1 MNGTQDTPIRVTRSR
16 RGINTPGSSHSA
28 ANGALGVAGSPESQ
42 VSVSQGAST
51 RSTIEIRLPRRSLRG
66 RETPS
71 TAEDSVNLPSQSPV
85 IMISSDDE
93 EPVRGSSHRFGAR
106 SANGTT
112 SKRPKYLQRDDLS
125 LNSNKMDLEEEE
137 DDSIVYTD
145 FIVAQRLQAEEY
157 AQATNGSLLEPPA
170 KRARTEWSR
179 SLLSAFRSGK
189 STGSGAGLPNSL
201 NGRAKNG
208 LGESAPIPAPSRVP
222 EVTITGGTRAAQ
234 ASDFISASQLLQQD
248 KVGLGLPSDF
258 STGVSSSDV
267 TDASDGTSDGEEDD
281 DDEELE
287 SESDEV
293 TRRVALAARDRRAFG
308 RRTTARAVRTVRQR
322 LESFHPELPNLWIN
336 LENEPPIIPV
346 QAEQPP
352 TIHRR
357 MKGFQLEGLSWMKQM
372 EESKYKGGILGDE
385 MGLGKTI
392 QAVSLIMSDFP
403 VGKPSLVLVPPVALL
418 QWVSEIDSYTDKT
431 LKTFVYHAT
440 NAETKA
446 LKLNELKKYDVIIMS
461 YNSLESMYRRETK
474 GHKKKRKGDACTVEV
489 HKKPSIIHK
498 IDFHRLILDEAHE
511 IKVRR
516 RSSQEAGSITSHHL
530 Y

>member
-1 MNGTQDTPIRVTRSR
+1 
-16 RGINTPGSSHSA
+16 
-28 ANGALGVAGSPESQ
+28 
-42 VSVSQGAST
+42 
-51 RSTIEIRLPRRSLRG
+51 
-66 RETPS
+66 
-71 TAEDSVNLPSQSPV
+71 
-85 IMISSDDE
+85 
-93 EPVRGSSHRFGAR
+93 
-106 SANGTT
+106 
-112 SKRPKYLQRDDLS
+112 
-125 LNSNKMDLEEEE
+125 MDLEEEE
-137 DDSIVYTD
+137 EDSIVYTD

-157 AQATNGSLLEPPA
+157 AQATNGSPLEPPA
-170 KRARTEWSR
+170 KRARTDRNR
-179 SLLSAFRSGK
+179 SLLSALRSAT

-201 NGRAKNG
+201 DGQAKNG
-208 LGESAPIPAPSRVP
+208 LGESLPIPAPNFQQPSRVP

-248 KVGLGLPSDF
+248 RVGLGLPSDF
-258 STGVSSSDV
+258 STGVSSNDV
-267 TDASDGTSDGEEDD
+267 TDASDGASEGEEDNDVD
-281 DDEELE
+281 DDEVL
-287 SESDEV
+287 SDSDEV

-336 LENEPPIIPV
+336 LENEPPIIPI

-372 EESKYKGGILGDE
+372 EASKYKGGILGDE

-440 NAETKA
+440 NAETKS

-516 RSSQEAGSITSHHL
+516 RSFLGVLITSHHL
-530 Y
+530 C